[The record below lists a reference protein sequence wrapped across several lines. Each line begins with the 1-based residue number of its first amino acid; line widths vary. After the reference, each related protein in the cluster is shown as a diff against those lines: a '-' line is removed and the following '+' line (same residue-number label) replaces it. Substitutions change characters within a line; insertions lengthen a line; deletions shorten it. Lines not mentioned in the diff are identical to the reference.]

1 MVIDEWIEWWF
12 SIYHW
17 LNWTCVVVLLDWQT
31 WFSEMVK
38 LGCEEIE
45 VYLGM
50 DENFVG
56 GYLNL
61 VQLTLILYNFEL
73 IWFIWFMNGWKK
85 IHIRLVEINLNLC
98 LELWIM

>member
-1 MVIDEWIEWWF
+1 
-12 SIYHW
+12 
-17 LNWTCVVVLLDWQT
+17 
-31 WFSEMVK
+31 MVK

-73 IWFIWFMNGWKK
+73 IWFI
-85 IHIRLVEINLNLC
+85 
-98 LELWIM
+98 